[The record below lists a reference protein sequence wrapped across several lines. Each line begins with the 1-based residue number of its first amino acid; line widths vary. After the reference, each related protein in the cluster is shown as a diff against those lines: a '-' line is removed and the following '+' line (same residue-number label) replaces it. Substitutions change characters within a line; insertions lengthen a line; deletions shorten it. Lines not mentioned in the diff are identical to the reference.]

1 MSAEGILG
9 LEYGR
14 WTMRKALRR
23 RVVITGL
30 GALTPLAIGAEESW
44 QKLCQGRSGVA
55 RITKFDAS
63 DSKVQIAAEI
73 KDFHPEDFLD
83 RKKVRR
89 TDPFIQYALAA
100 TRMAMDD
107 SGLVIDENNACRV
120 GVVLGSSAGGMTT
133 YEKNLLAL
141 YDEGADKVSPF
152 FIPGFLANMAAGE
165 VAMAVG
171 VKGPS
176 KCVVTACAS
185 SSHCI
190 GDSLRLIQYGE
201 ADAMIAGGGDA
212 YILPVAIA
220 GFDRMRALSRRNDE
234 PERASRPFD
243 KDRDGFV
250 TGEGAGVI
258 ILEEMQSAMRRG
270 ARVYAELIGYGS
282 NIDGIHIT
290 EPDSENQGRCL
301 KLAMSDAAVAPTD
314 IDYINAHGTSTG
326 LNDACETKAIKAAL
340 GEHSRKVPVSS
351 NKSMIGHL
359 LGASGAVEAVFT
371 VLTIRDGIIPPT
383 INYDTPDPECDLD
396 YVPNLAR
403 KAQVNTALS
412 NSFGFGG
419 ANAALVFKKFEE

>member
-1 MSAEGILG
+1 
-9 LEYGR
+9 
-14 WTMRKALRR
+14 MRNAHRR

-30 GALTPLAIGAEESW
+30 GALTPLAIGTEESW

-63 DSKVQIAAEI
+63 GSKVQIAAEI

-83 RKKVRR
+83 RKRVRR

-107 SGLVIDENNACRV
+107 SGLAIDENNACRV

-141 YDEGADKVSPF
+141 YDEGTDKVSPF

-290 EPDSENQGRCL
+290 EPDSENQARCL

-371 VLTIRDGIIPPT
+371 VLTIRDSIIPPT

>member
-1 MSAEGILG
+1 
-9 LEYGR
+9 
-14 WTMRKALRR
+14 MRNAHRR

-63 DSKVQIAAEI
+63 GSKVQIAAEI

-83 RKKVRR
+83 RKRVRR

-107 SGLVIDENNACRV
+107 SGLAIDENNACRI

-141 YDEGADKVSPF
+141 YDEGTDKVSPF

-290 EPDSENQGRCL
+290 EPDSENQARCL

-371 VLTIRDGIIPPT
+371 VLTIRDSIIPPT

-419 ANAALVFKKFEE
+419 ANAALVFKRFEE